1 MSKLWIIGAAGRQGA
16 AVAEAMSVAKTPMVR
31 VDRDRSALERL
42 CNTIGGGAEMIVTDS
57 MEETIAEVRR
67 GEPSVVANFVGPFT
81 KTALP
86 LIAASGGPDYLDL
99 ANELSAVQSILA
111 LHDEARANDRCI
123 VASAGFGLLATE
135 SLVLKICDD
144 RPPAQSVRV
153 DAIPYLADAGDRLGP
168 AVAETIVEL
177 LRYGGRRYNRNN
189 LERVRLGSDSE
200 RFALPDGKIVRTG
213 AMPTG
218 DLEAARRAS
227 NANTVLS
234 ASSAAPH
241 GAAVPV
247 VVPLMASSQ
256 SGFFETGSNDASRG
270 PLPATSKAARTPTR
284 GRARKSR
291 GATARCSKLGCA
303 LATPDCSQRAWQAP
317 SRSGCTA
324 RSAPPALIRQARSS
338 VPISR
343 LRLAVFLSRP
353 HEHGFAHAR
362 HGEREA
368 GCSDWPP
375 VYRSRR
381 SEGQ

>member
-16 AVAEAMSVAKTPMVR
+16 AVAEAMSVAKTPMVL

-57 MEETIAEVRR
+57 MGETIAEVRR
-67 GEPSVVANFVGPFT
+67 GKPSVVANFVGPFT

-86 LIAASGGPDYLDL
+86 LIAASGGADYLDL
-99 ANELSAVQSILA
+99 ANELPAVQSILA
-111 LHDEARANDRCI
+111 LHDEARANGRCI
-123 VASAGFGLLATE
+123 VAGAGFGLLATE

-144 RPPAQSVRV
+144 RHPAQSVRV

-177 LRYGGRRYNRNN
+177 LRYGGRRYNRDN

-247 VVPLMASSQ
+247 VVPLMASLLTI
-256 SGFFETGSNDASRG
+256 GFFRDWLKRRLAGTASGDLEGGTHTDSWARAKVAWTDGTLLEAWLRAGDAG
-270 PLPATSKAARTPTR
+270 LFTTR
-284 GRARKSR
+284 VASAVALRLYRKE
-291 GATARCSKLGCA
+291 
-303 LATPDCSQRAWQAP
+303 
-317 SRSGCTA
+317 
-324 RSAPPALIRQARSS
+324 RSAGAYTPGALFG
-338 VPISR
+338 PD
-343 LRLAVFLSRP
+343 LAI
-353 HEHGFAHAR
+353 
-362 HGEREA
+362 EA
-368 GCSDWPP
+368 GG
-375 VYRSRR
+375 VFI
-381 SEGQ
+381 QTA